1 MREQKIEKKNCK
13 EKKKEKKKI
22 EEKRKLKLKKN
33 SNKYSIMGNKLSG
46 FVRKG
51 EFLFHLSA
59 HAYYF
64 LNFYIKMFTRESQV
78 TVMNNGDTPV

>member
-13 EKKKEKKKI
+13 EKKKEKNWRKKKTEI
-22 EEKRKLKLKKN
+22 KKN

>member
-1 MREQKIEKKNCK
+1 
-13 EKKKEKKKI
+13 
-22 EEKRKLKLKKN
+22 
-33 SNKYSIMGNKLSG
+33 MGNKLSG